1 MAAGLGGATSGCL
14 CSPLG
19 RSGCTNK
26 PTPGLRS
33 NGNQTCSRTKSPLSP
48 SLLFFSRPLCMTKA
62 PPTHTPAEG
71 RTSIIPNRPEN
82 IPPSLYRVF
91 PHSDGSWR
99 PSSLHQR
106 WPSWPRSSQTP
117 ATCTY
122 LHRHTF
128 SHFHMLSLSLLLSAT
143 LFPFIYISH
152 MCTQSFPLTHVNTA
166 DLRTDPN
173 LFFVV
178 TQFHMTV

>member
-91 PHSDGSWR
+91 PHSDGSR
-99 PSSLHQR
+99 RSSSLHQR

-128 SHFHMLSLSLLLSAT
+128 SHFHMLSLITPT
-143 LFPFIYISH
+143 LFPLSFHSSIYHTCAPKAFHWLMSI
-152 MCTQSFPLTHVNTA
+152 PLTYV
-166 DLRTDPN
+166 LIQI
-173 LFFVV
+173 FFSLWPSFIW
-178 TQFHMTV
+178 Q